1 MTRRRRGALMLGLA
15 AVCAGIAASSV
26 DRYADEVAAQ
36 VGPLQD
42 VVVARR
48 DLPRGTLVT
57 AAVARTALAR
67 RRVPL
72 RFVPPGALHAP
83 REAVGYRTLS
93 ALAAG
98 DYVGSAQLGRP
109 RNDAPRSSPQGARL
123 VEVAVTGAGTIG
135 AALQP
140 GALVDVLV
148 TTEGDRGAART
159 YLALQRLELVDFRD
173 SPNAA
178 DVQRDGPD
186 ATATVRTTLRQAATL
201 VAAQNF
207 AREVR
212 VVPRAPGDR
221 QRVGP
226 TSVSAAAL
234 GR

>member
-15 AVCAGIAASSV
+15 AVCAGIAASTV

-48 DLPRGTLVT
+48 DLPRGTLMT
-57 AAVARTALAR
+57 AVVVRTALER

-72 RFVPPGALHAP
+72 RFAPPGSLDAPKRAL
-83 REAVGYRTLS
+83 GYRTLS
-93 ALAAG
+93 TLAAG

-109 RNDAPRSSPQGARL
+109 TAGPRRSAAQGARL

-135 AALQP
+135 AALRP

-178 DVQRDGPD
+178 DAQHEGPD

-221 QRVGP
+221 RRVGA